1 MQRYFLVFLG
11 YAIFI
16 VLFHICNY
24 FVWKKARGK
33 RAAAAYLR
41 IGRSYFFL
49 FLFFFILP
57 GTSVLRQFFH
67 IFACCLTGGYI
78 LNFLLWRYFMKNCRK
93 FRQSLR
99 PDSKIIILEM
109 YSMRAP
115 WKLWRK
121 WADLLIILISAFF
134 IDVPP
139 VIQKDDYLIAWEVI
153 AYAFRHD
160 MEACRTYLYF
170 YPSKDYP
177 FSGKRSIFWKQ
188 DIELYLIGRKEGG
201 TVLKEKLP
209 FPADRIRFLNIKEAV
224 TSFPQCLIRVIE
236 DGEIYGA
243 IEEKLSVYAGYQG
256 TDPGKACLARMIGH
270 LLEKCRSTAE
280 YFYEL
285 MKLAEFMIHYQSLA
299 DYEISGSCYFDED
312 KPAAMG
318 TFESGI
324 ADVGPFELK
333 DKEAYIKAV
342 KYLNRICTGKEGS
355 VNRRR
360 LPAEGRRKLVMV
372 RNHFIGHGS
381 LSYGISPDFVR
392 NLLIVV
398 SVQAA
403 DFFRREEPVLQH
415 SCIHGF
421 PKLHEQEDRLYLLIQ
436 IEKNFAVYYLDYTS
450 GKYFT
455 NVLQESTYEGL

>member
-57 GTSVLRQFFH
+57 GTSVFRRFFH
-67 IFACCLTGGYI
+67 VFAWCLTGGYV
-78 LNFLLWRYFMKNCRK
+78 LEFLLRRYFMKSCRK

-109 YSMRAP
+109 YSMRVP

-121 WADLLIILISAFF
+121 WADLMMILLSEIFMN
-134 IDVPP
+134 IPP
-139 VIQKDDYLIAWEVI
+139 VVQKDDYVIVREVI
-153 AYAFRHD
+153 AYAFRRD
-160 MEACRTYLYF
+160 IEAYRSYLYIF
-170 YPSKDYP
+170 PSRDDP
-177 FSGKRSIFWKQ
+177 FSGRESVFWKQ
-188 DIELYLIGRKEGG
+188 DIELYLVGIKEGRNI
-201 TVLKEKLP
+201 LRENLP
-209 FPADRIRFLNIKEAV
+209 FPADRIRFLMKNDAA
-224 TSFPQCLIRVIE
+224 SFPLCLIPIIE
-236 DGEIYGA
+236 DGGMHESA
-243 IEEKLSVYAGYQG
+243 EERLSAYAGYQG
-256 TDPGKACLARMIGH
+256 GDPGKACLARMIGL
-270 LLEKCRSTAE
+270 LLEKRHSAAE

-299 DYEISGSCYFDED
+299 DYEISGSCYFDVD
-312 KPAAMG
+312 KPVAMG

-324 ADVGPFELK
+324 ADVGPSELK
-333 DKEAYIKAV
+333 EREAYIKAV
-342 KYLNRICTGKEGS
+342 KYLNQICTGREGS
-355 VNRRR
+355 VNRRK

-381 LSYGISPDFVR
+381 LSYGISTDFVR
-392 NLLIVV
+392 NLLTVV
-398 SVQAA
+398 SGQA
-403 DFFRREEPVLQH
+403 DVFFRREGPAPVH
-415 SCIHGF
+415 TCIHGL
-421 PKLHEQEDRLYLLIQ
+421 PKLYERENGLYLLIQ
-436 IEKNFAVYYLDYTS
+436 IEKNFAGYYLDHAS

-455 NVLQESTYEGL
+455 NILQWSNYGRL